1 MHRLGPPGAGG
12 CGMPQLASDPESG
25 RRAGSVAGPRG
36 GDALILPLPGRRR
49 ISCRAVALDVE
60 RIAALADRPVEA
72 LTPRDVAPALLA
84 SPPAE
89 ALTAIPGPRAP
100 PPA

>member
-36 GDALILPLPGRRR
+36 GDALILRLPGRRR

-72 LTPRDVAPALLA
+72 LTRRDVARALLRLA
-84 SPPAE
+84 VADAPT
-89 ALTAIPGPRAP
+89 ALPGLR
-100 PPA
+100 